1 MSRVRLS
8 CVLAVCVGLAGATSR
23 SQALAAD
30 ADAKVSYPP
39 TRAVDV
45 VDDYNGTKVVD
56 PYRWMEDLD
65 SAPVAEWV
73 KAENA
78 VTTPYLAALPGRD
91 ALKARITALYDF
103 PRTGAPFWEGG
114 RWFYTKNSGLQKQ
127 NVWYSRATLDG
138 SEDLLLDPNE
148 LSPDGSTA
156 LSGLFPSPDG
166 KHFAYGLSEGGSD
179 WVTVHARDFATSK
192 DTTDVVKWVKFGD
205 PSWTKDGQG
214 FFYSR
219 YPEPP
224 AGKEL
229 EAKLEHQTLY
239 YHRLGTPQSADVKI
253 YERPDHPTWFIVGG
267 TDETGRYLFVLTSQ
281 GTDKNEVYLAD
292 LGDPLHPDV
301 HAAIRPVVT
310 GHDAN
315 YNPLGVEDGRLFLQV
330 DKDAPRRKIV
340 AAPVAT
346 PDPAHWTTVIPE
358 GETPIE
364 SASLIAGQ
372 VGILTLQDVA
382 SVVKLYSLDGRS
394 AREVPMPGLGSASG
408 LIGRFDRPEI
418 FYVFTTPLQP
428 ATAYGYDAKAG
439 SSQPFNPAPLTFDPA
454 KFTTERVFYAS
465 KDGTRVPM
473 FLTFRRDLVKN
484 GRNPTMLYAYGG
496 FAIPSRPGFRP
507 DVIAWIEQGGVYAL
521 ACLRG
526 GGEYGEAWHQAGQ
539 FEKKQNVFD
548 DFIAAAE
555 YLIREKYASPA
566 TLAINGG
573 SNGGL
578 LVGAVM
584 TQRPELFAAAVPQV
598 GVMDMLRYDRFTGGA
613 AWATEY
619 GASSDPKAFVYLK
632 AYSPL
637 HNIKAGT
644 CYPATL
650 ATTADHDDRVVP
662 SHSFKFT
669 AAMQAVQGATPAC
682 TRPVL
687 IRVETKASHGY
698 RPLDKRIAEL
708 ADIWAFAARHTGL
721 KVAAAP

>member
-1 MSRVRLS
+1 MARVPLS
-8 CVLAVCVGLAGATSR
+8 SALTVSLVLAGAAAR
-23 SQALAAD
+23 SQAPD
-30 ADAKVSYPP
+30 AGSRISYPA
-39 TRAVDV
+39 TRTVDV
-45 VDDYNGTKVVD
+45 VDDYHGTKVAD
-56 PYRWMEDLD
+56 PYRWLEDLD
-65 SAPVAEWV
+65 SPEVAEWV

-91 ALKARITALYDF
+91 ALDARITALYNF
-103 PRTGAPFWEGG
+103 PRTSAPFWEGG
-114 RWFYTKNSGLQKQ
+114 RWFYTRNTGLQKQ
-127 NVWYSRATLDG
+127 DVWYSRATLDG
-138 SEDLLLDPNE
+138 EEKLLLDPNQ

-156 LSGLFPSPDG
+156 LAGVFPAPDG
-166 KHFAYGLSEGGSD
+166 KHYAYGLSEGGSD
-179 WVTVHARDFATSK
+179 WVTVHVRDFATGK
-192 DTTDVVKWVKFGD
+192 DTADVVKWVKFGD
-205 PSWTKDGQG
+205 PAWTKDGQG

-219 YPEPP
+219 FPEPP
-224 AGKEL
+224 AGKQL

-239 YHRLGTPQSADVKI
+239 YHRLGTDQSADLKI
-253 YERPDHPTWFIVGG
+253 YERPDHPTWFIFGG

-292 LGDPLHPDV
+292 LGDPHHPDLS
-301 HAAIRPVVT
+301 AAMRPVVT
-310 GHDAN
+310 GQDAN
-315 YNPLGVEDGRLFLQV
+315 YIPLGVEDGKVFLQV

-346 PDPAHWTTVIPE
+346 PETSHWTTVVPE
-358 GETPIE
+358 SAMPIE
-364 SASLIAGQ
+364 SASLVAGHIG
-372 VGILTLQDVA
+372 VLTLEDVA
-382 SVVKLYSLDGRS
+382 SVVKLYSLDGRPTRDV
-394 AREVPMPGLGSASG
+394 AMPGLGSASG
-408 LIGRFDRPEI
+408 LIGRFDRPEM

-428 ATAYGYDAKAG
+428 TTVYGYDAKSG
-439 SSQPFNPAPLTFDPA
+439 TSQPFNPPPLTFDPA
-454 KFTTERVFYAS
+454 KFTTERVFYTS

-473 FLTFRRDLVKN
+473 FLTFRRDLVKD

-496 FAIPSRPGFRP
+496 FSISSRPRFRP

-521 ACLRG
+521 ACIRG
-526 GGEYGEAWHQAGQ
+526 GGEYGEAWHKAGQ

-555 YLIREKYASPA
+555 YLVREKYTSPA
-566 TLAINGG
+566 RLAINGG

-613 AWATEY
+613 AWAMEY
-619 GASSDPKAFVYLK
+619 GASSDPKAFVYLR

-637 HNIKAGT
+637 QNIKAGT

-662 SHSFKFT
+662 SHSFKFV
-669 AAMQAVQGATPAC
+669 AAMQAVQSRAPGC

-687 IRVETKASHGY
+687 IRVETQASHGY

-708 ADIWAFAARHTGL
+708 ADIWAFTARQTGL
-721 KVAAAP
+721 AITTPR